1 MKEDR
6 RNFIKRAG
14 VSLAAASIGGIGSA
28 IAATEGPAPKKD
40 LNGDDFV
47 DLKKAPVSKKN
58 LSGNALQELAIR
70 SNIRIAVQAPV
81 DINESQISFY
91 RQMGVAHVILSPDET
106 KAGADYYAERKKYFA
121 DKTLQVYG
129 INNISLLNDE
139 KIVLNLPGRDER
151 IERYKQHLIALGK
164 AGITYTTYAH
174 TANGVWSSAN
184 ATTRADAVSRSLD
197 LNGENSGQWGD
208 KKYTGPL
215 SNGREY
221 TAKEIWDNFE
231 YFIKAVAPVAEENHV
246 RIGILPDDPP
256 VPKLAGVPRIFSSF
270 DGYKHALELANSL
283 NVGLCLSIGTWAEGG
298 NNLGKDILGMID
310 YFGQQKKLFK
320 VRVSNIDQPLPH
332 FENTFVDNGYIDIYK
347 VITALKKVN
356 FDGVVIA
363 ENIPQMVSN
372 GGGRNANSSYDPSLA
387 WTIGYIKCLR
397 DRVEEESAIQPEI
410 IKKKTK

>member
-6 RNFIKRAG
+6 RNFIKKAG

-28 IAATEGPAPKKD
+28 ITATGGPAPKKD

-47 DLKKAPVSKKN
+47 DLEKAPVSKKN

-81 DINESQISFY
+81 DANENQMNFY

-106 KAGADYYAERKKYFA
+106 KAGADYYADRKKYFA
-121 DKTLQVYG
+121 DDTLQVYG

-151 IERYKQHLIALGK
+151 IEQYKQHLIALGK

-184 ATTRADAVSRSLD
+184 ATTRAEAVSRSLD

-256 VPKLAGVPRIFSSF
+256 VPILAGVPRIFSSF
-270 DGYKHALELANSL
+270 DGYKHALELANSP
-283 NVGLCLSIGTWAEGG
+283 NVGVCLSIGTWAEGG
-298 NNLGKDILGMID
+298 NKLGKDILGMID

-372 GGGRNANSSYDPSLA
+372 GGGRNANGVYDPSLA